1 MKGNDTYRGTLQNTC
16 NSHSVLA
23 VLVGILLTLMI
34 FVWALNVRA
43 ECQNK
48 SHSRIPAAKCTTGFL
63 AILPVGLLIT
73 LGISLYIRR
82 RQRQFNVLAASEE
95 RVRQEDVFAHSVL
108 DGLKNNICVIDQ
120 QGTIVTTN
128 RAWDEFAEENS
139 AAPGS
144 SGEGNN
150 YLNACRTTFGK
161 DSDSATVFK
170 DNLGALFDGR
180 LPELYQEYS
189 CHSPNA
195 ERWFS
200 CRANSFKVGNVTYA
214 LISHENITWRKKA
227 EDELLKLA
235 RAVEQSPVSV
245 VITDLHGT
253 IEFVNPTFTQITG
266 YSAEEAIGQNPRVL
280 KSGNTPAE
288 TYKNLWATILAGNT
302 WEGEFTNKSKDGRIF
317 YEIATISALRD
328 NTGSITHFL
337 AVKKDITEKKNLKE
351 QLIHSQKLDS
361 IGQLAGGL
369 AHDMNNIL
377 SVINGYASLVLP
389 KMDKDQKQRKYII
402 EILAASERA
411 AALTHSLLAYSRKQV
426 MNQQKQQLN
435 TLIETVGSF
444 IKRIIHDNIVF
455 TVTLADEPLTVFVDQ
470 MQIEQ
475 ALLNLA
481 TNARDAMPEGGTFI
495 IDTASG
501 SMDEQYIATHGFGTV
516 GRYAIITVTDSGH
529 GMDAETIQ
537 KVFDPFFTTKEVGK
551 GTGLGLSM
559 VMGIIKQHGGF
570 IDLHSQ
576 PGTGSVFQLY
586 LPLVDEVE
594 IAVPT
599 KIDVQMEMGSGTI
612 LVAEDDS
619 DTRVLLEEL
628 LVRAGYT
635 VVTAID
641 GQDAVEKFARHKAK
655 IALVISDVVMPRKS
669 GKAACDEIRGMS
681 ADMKFIFV
689 SGHAEKI
696 IENEGFL
703 GSDTEHAEVIMKP
716 ILPFDL
722 LRKIRDMLPPSGH
735 GAGSVNSEMAKIV
748 K

>member
-1 MKGNDTYRGTLQNTC
+1 
-16 NSHSVLA
+16 
-23 VLVGILLTLMI
+23 
-34 FVWALNVRA
+34 
-43 ECQNK
+43 
-48 SHSRIPAAKCTTGFL
+48 
-63 AILPVGLLIT
+63 
-73 LGISLYIRR
+73 
-82 RQRQFNVLAASEE
+82 
-95 RVRQEDVFAHSVL
+95 
-108 DGLKNNICVIDQ
+108 
-120 QGTIVTTN
+120 
-128 RAWDEFAEENS
+128 
-139 AAPGS
+139 
-144 SGEGNN
+144 
-150 YLNACRTTFGK
+150 
-161 DSDSATVFK
+161 
-170 DNLGALFDGR
+170 
-180 LPELYQEYS
+180 
-189 CHSPNA
+189 
-195 ERWFS
+195 
-200 CRANSFKVGNVTYA
+200 
-214 LISHENITWRKKA
+214 
-227 EDELLKLA
+227 
-235 RAVEQSPVSV
+235 
-245 VITDLHGT
+245 
-253 IEFVNPTFTQITG
+253 
-266 YSAEEAIGQNPRVL
+266 
-280 KSGNTPAE
+280 
-288 TYKNLWATILAGNT
+288 
-302 WEGEFTNKSKDGRIF
+302 
-317 YEIATISALRD
+317 
-328 NTGSITHFL
+328 
-337 AVKKDITEKKNLKE
+337 
-351 QLIHSQKLDS
+351 
-361 IGQLAGGL
+361 
-369 AHDMNNIL
+369 MNNIL

-570 IDLHSQ
+570 IGLHSQ

-586 LPLVDEVE
+586 LPLVDEGK

-599 KIDVQMEMGSGTI
+599 KTDVQMEMGSGTI

-641 GQDAVEKFARHKAK
+641 GQDAVEKFAKHKAE

-703 GSDTEHAEVIMKP
+703 GTDTEHAEVIMKP

-735 GAGSVNSEMAKIV
+735 AAEV
-748 K
+748 